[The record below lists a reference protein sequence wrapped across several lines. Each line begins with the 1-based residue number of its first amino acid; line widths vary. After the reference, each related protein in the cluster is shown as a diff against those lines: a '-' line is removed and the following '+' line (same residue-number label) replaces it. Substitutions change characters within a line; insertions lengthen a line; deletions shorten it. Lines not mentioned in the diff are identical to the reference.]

1 MESTNT
7 MDNNYG
13 RQTLPPVIKSEEKI
27 EKYWGY
33 IKTVF
38 GNNDFTLKE
47 VFMKSNTQSSME
59 YHIKKDEYYYIQ
71 RGKLKVG
78 MRIGRAKNKSI
89 ILEKGDI
96 FHIPPGLMHM
106 RIALEDTLIIEW
118 SNKDDD
124 TDSNIVEDGKVY
136 KFTEDL

>member
-38 GNNDFTLKE
+38 GKNDFTLKE

-59 YHIKKDEYYYIQ
+59 SVSYTH
-71 RGKLKVG
+71 L
-78 MRIGRAKNKSI
+78 
-89 ILEKGDI
+89 
-96 FHIPPGLMHM
+96 
-106 RIALEDTLIIEW
+106 TLPTNRE
-118 SNKDDD
+118 
-124 TDSNIVEDGKVY
+124 
-136 KFTEDL
+136 L